1 MLGSVRAGVS
11 GQDDRAGALWARSV
25 PRSASV
31 RSGSICVC
39 TKARLCEPGCRETV
53 ALTEN
58 LVKVVDVMRQRLE
71 NRGAL
76 RPGRSQGRGAAQLAA
91 VVAGCAAG
99 YIEDHRGMCVNITSQ
114 ARTAPLAPRPAARP
128 PRVTPVAVQCRLA
141 TR

>member
-1 MLGSVRAGVS
+1 M
-11 GQDDRAGALWARSV
+11 W
-25 PRSASV
+25 
-31 RSGSICVC
+31 
-39 TKARLCEPGCRETV
+39 PGCRETV

-76 RPGRSQGRGAAQLAA
+76 RPCSQAGRRAGTGSAQLAA

-114 ARTAPLAPRPAARP
+114 ARKAPPARLHAPRA
-128 PRVTPVAVQCRLA
+128 
-141 TR
+141 